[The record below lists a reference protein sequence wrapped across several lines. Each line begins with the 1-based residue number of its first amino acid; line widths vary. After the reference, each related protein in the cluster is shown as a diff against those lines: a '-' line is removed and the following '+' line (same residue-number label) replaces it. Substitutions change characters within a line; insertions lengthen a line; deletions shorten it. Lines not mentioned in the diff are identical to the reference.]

1 MKTELLVKNCK
12 KEEIIKEILYNKAK
26 TFLNKKRKSSS
37 NAEPFDITDSEMDVF
52 LEENF
57 NNIFTNT
64 KSFNNL
70 NLSNSQQLTIIPP
83 NKKIKVDIIDQ
94 PTNFSTLNNKKDI
107 EWNKII
113 EIDNTNILNIDDE
126 ENKDNI
132 NTTINSN
139 CPLSIK
145 KEEKVESNEIKSK
158 ENIKNPSFE
167 KKEKIIENQN
177 KKNLLGEE
185 KTNKNKNDGSLE
197 DVPENKNNSK
207 HIENINRNNIELIE
221 KDDLCCFAL
230 DLLHKNGEFQIKFS
244 EKTNSIYLLKIKEV
258 EIKDDYF
265 EQVEYAKKYGKKS
278 SLMYTA
284 PNSKFWNQRYY
295 YYSKFDKGIMMDR
308 ESWYSV
314 TPEKIAKY
322 TAKLIEGKTIIDGF
336 CGSGGN
342 VIQFSKYCS
351 KVYAIDISKNKLSIC
366 RNNCDVYNCKD
377 NIKFI
382 HSDFLKMKNKIK
394 ADYIFLSPPWGGTE
408 YKNSNVYSIKKF
420 MYPDITDIIRVS
432 LNVANNILFFL
443 PRNLDLDELF
453 DLCSQVKNEIKEGA
467 GKELFFDIQII
478 KSNNRIKSLLIIFGH
493 NIKDYFSRH
502 KLEKFVERY
511 YGTKD
516 SKNIDYLY
524 SVIKIIGHFR
534 FFKEEYIYRTEK
546 SKDSKLSELS
556 EYIKNNCLSENEIKK
571 INNIK

>member
-1 MKTELLVKNCK
+1 METKSLINNSK
-12 KEEIIKEILYNKAK
+12 KEEMIKELLFKKAK
-26 TFLNKKRKSSS
+26 SFLNKKRKAS
-37 NAEPFDITDSEMDVF
+37 NNEPFDFSDSNLDEI

-57 NNIFTNT
+57 NNFFSNI

-70 NLSNSQQLTIIPP
+70 NLSNVEQLAIISP
-83 NKKIKVDIIDQ
+83 NKKKKIDIIDQ
-94 PTNFSTLNNKKDI
+94 PTNFSTLNNKKEI
-107 EWNKII
+107 EWNKIA
-113 EIDNTNILNIDDE
+113 EINNLNILNNKT
-126 ENKDNI
+126 ENKDNS

-139 CPLSIK
+139 HLIEIK
-145 KEEKVESNEIKSK
+145 KEEKSLSNELEPKENAKPIIENEKIVMDDKIINNKGEKKEITKEEVSKNKDDSK
-158 ENIKNPSFE
+158 ENNNIIE
-167 KKEKIIENQN
+167 LKEKEN
-177 KKNLLGEE
+177 
-185 KTNKNKNDGSLE
+185 
-197 DVPENKNNSK
+197 
-207 HIENINRNNIELIE
+207 
-221 KDDLCCFAL
+221 LCCFAL
-230 DLLHKNGEFQIKFS
+230 DLLNKNGEFQIKFS
-244 EKTNSIYLLKIKEV
+244 EKTNSVYLLKIKEV

-295 YYSKFDKGIMMDR
+295 YYSKFDKGIKMDR

-351 KVYAIDISKNKLSIC
+351 KVYAIDISNKKLSIC
-366 RNNCDVYNCKD
+366 KNNCEVYNCKN
-377 NIKFI
+377 NIRFI

-408 YKNSNVYSIKKF
+408 YKNSTVYSIKKF

-453 DLCSQVKNEIKEGA
+453 DLCSKVKNEIKEDSGN
-467 GKELFFDIQII
+467 ELFFDIQII

-493 NIKDYFSRH
+493 NVKDYFSRH
-502 KLEKFVERY
+502 KFEKFVEDN
-511 YGTKD
+511 YGKKDTK
-516 SKNIDYLY
+516 NTDYLY
-524 SVIKIIGHFR
+524 SVLKIISHYR

-546 SKDSKLSELS
+546 SKGLDLYDLS
-556 EYIKNNCLSENEIKK
+556 EYIKNNCLNEKEIQEIDKLNMKK
-571 INNIK
+571 